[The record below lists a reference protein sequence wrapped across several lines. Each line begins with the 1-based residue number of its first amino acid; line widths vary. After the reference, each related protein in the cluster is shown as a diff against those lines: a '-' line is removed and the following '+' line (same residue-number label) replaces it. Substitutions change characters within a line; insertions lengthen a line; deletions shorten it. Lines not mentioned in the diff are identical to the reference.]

1 MTTTSDR
8 GMRAHSGAAGMTE
21 LDPARKIAEVAADPV
36 AVPAETQAMVINRL
50 IDNAAV
56 SAASVGRRLV
66 AVARAQARA
75 HRNTPGA
82 TLFGIEGTFSP
93 EWAAFANGVAVQD
106 LEFHDAFLAGHHT
119 HPGGTIPALVAVA
132 QHAGLR
138 GTDLIRGIAT
148 AYEVQI
154 SLARGRSAHPTNH
167 GAHMGVSVTAGL
179 GTMLRLPPE
188 TIHAAIG
195 HTALLTT
202 HPHRVPGQ
210 PHSGWQLHTPAY
222 TGRLAIE
229 AVDRAM
235 RGDRSPTPTG
245 EADDGVDHW
254 LDAEFGYSTEV
265 PLPDMGE
272 PKRAILDSYPRQ
284 HSAGYLGQAPI
295 DLALRMRNRISDVS
309 EIESIVLHTSHD
321 AHVVIGTG
329 PGDAQEFEP
338 DASRNTLS
346 HSVMYLFAVALQDGV
361 WHHERSYAS
370 ERASRSDTIE
380 LRQKISTVG
389 VHSID
394 SAETPFGIR
403 AEVTMRSG
411 EVIVDE
417 LAVADA
423 HPAGAR
429 PFHRNDYVAKF
440 TELAEGV
447 IDRREQQRF
456 LDVATCLSDLKRG
469 ALGMLNPL
477 VDSRILDAAPTTYGV
492 FR

>member
-8 GMRAHSGAAGMTE
+8 GVRARNGAADMTE
-21 LDPARKIAEVAADPV
+21 LDLGWRIAEVAADPV

-56 SAASVGRRLV
+56 SAVSVGRRPV
-66 AVARAQARA
+66 AIARAQARA

-82 TLFGIEGTFSP
+82 AIFGIDGTFSP
-93 EWAAFANGVAVQD
+93 EWAAFANGVAVHH
-106 LEFHDAFLAGHHT
+106 LEFHDAFLAGYHA

-132 QHAGLR
+132 QQSGLR

-154 SLARGRSAHPTNH
+154 SLAKGMSAPPSTFDHN
-167 GAHMGVSVTAGL
+167 AHLGVAVAAGL
-179 GTMLRLPPE
+179 GTLLRLPAQ

-195 HTALLTT
+195 HAAHLTAL
-202 HPHRVPGQ
+202 PRPCPGQ
-210 PHSGWQLHTPAY
+210 PHAGWQLDTPAY
-222 TGRLAIE
+222 TGKLAIE

-235 RGDRSPTPTG
+235 RGGGSSSLST
-245 EADDGVDHW
+245 DGAEDGPSAAFWHDHV
-254 LDAEFGYSTEV
+254 S
-265 PLPDMGE
+265 LPEIGE

-284 HSAGYLGQAPI
+284 HCAGYLGQAPI
-295 DLALRMRNRISDVS
+295 DLALRMRERISHVS
-309 EIESIVLHTSHD
+309 EIESIVLHTSHH
-321 AHVVIGTG
+321 AHLVIGTG
-329 PGDAQEFEP
+329 SGDTQKFEP
-338 DASRNTLS
+338 DASRNALS

-370 ERASRSDTIE
+370 ERAHRPDTIE
-380 LRQKISTVG
+380 LWQKISTAEVQ
-389 VHSID
+389 SID
-394 SAETPFGIR
+394 SAEAAFGIR
-403 AEVTMRSG
+403 ADVTMRSG

-417 LAVADA
+417 LVVADA
-423 HPAGAR
+423 HPGGAH
-429 PFHRNDYVAKF
+429 PFERKDYVAKF

-456 LDVATCLSDLKRG
+456 LDVVTCLSDLKRG
-469 ALGMLNPL
+469 SLSMLNPL
-477 VDSRILDAAPTTYGV
+477 VDSRIVDKAPTTYGI